1 MIIAS
6 SAAWYCYFLLLV
18 SSTPIG
24 FVMNCLHTI
33 HWLLIAL
40 ATLSYSSHRI
50 WLGELG
56 TRRPAKSKKEK
67 ELAKINDGEETGGL
81 K

>member
-1 MIIAS
+1 L
-6 SAAWYCYFLLLV
+6 AAYR
-18 SSTPIG
+18 SR
-24 FVMNCLHTI
+24 HT
-33 HWLLIAL
+33 LN
-40 ATLSYSSHRI
+40 SSHRI